1 MLKVRRTAMEKEL
14 TDRITTSFDLHQRHK
29 YQMKNTT
36 TKYRLEKLSQIK
48 KLILN
53 KKDEISLALNQDF
66 HKPKVETELT
76 EIMPT
81 VSMINLLEKQLS
93 TWMADEKVKTPL
105 LFKGSK
111 SLIRREGKGC
121 CLIIAPWN
129 YPFQLALY
137 PLLTAFAAGN
147 TVILKPSEYT
157 PHTNQM
163 ISLLLDQVFSPQEMQ
178 VFEGG
183 IEVSTELLKLP
194 FDHIFFTGS
203 TNVGKIVME
212 AASKHLASVALELGG
227 KSPVIVD
234 RGINFEDAGK
244 KIAWA
249 KLVNG
254 GQTCVAPDYMLVHKD
269 DETSIIDSM
278 IGHIKNFYGDDWA
291 KEKDYNHIITTAHA
305 ERLNFLIQDATS
317 KGAEIKFGG
326 EFFPD
331 SNVISPTILTGV
343 NNEMKIMQEE
353 IFGPVLPIVRV
364 DNNQEILD
372 YINSHD
378 NALAMYIFS
387 DNSSNI
393 DLFMN
398 QTFNGGVTV
407 NDALIGVGHPLLP
420 FGGAGKSGIGKYH
433 GKFGFDEFSNLRP
446 VLKRN
451 LDLGASYFF
460 PPYTK
465 KKEGIVSNLLKKFSG
480 IF

>member
-1 MLKVRRTAMEKEL
+1 MEIVDLPIKKEI
-14 TDRITTSFDLHQRHK
+14 RAAFDLQKNHK
-29 YQMKNTT
+29 IQMKNTT
-36 TKYRLEKLSQIK
+36 VSYRLEKLTQIK
-48 KLILN
+48 KLILE
-53 KKDEISLALNQDF
+53 KKDEISLALFQDF

-76 EIMPT
+76 EIMPV
-81 VSMINLLEKQLS
+81 VSMINLLEKQLPS
-93 TWMADEKVKTPL
+93 WMSDEKVKTPL

-111 SLIRREGKGC
+111 SWIRREGKGC
-121 CLIIAPWN
+121 SLIISPWN
-129 YPFQLALY
+129 YPFQLAFY

-147 TVILKPSEYT
+147 TVILKPSEFT
-157 PHTNQM
+157 PHTNKVIQ
-163 ISLLLDQVFSPQEMQ
+163 LLLEQVFSVQE
-178 VFEGG
+178 VKVIEGA
-183 IEVSTELLKLP
+183 VDASTELLELP

-203 TNVGKIVME
+203 TNVGKLVME

-234 RGINFEDAGK
+234 RGVNFEEASK

-269 DETSIIDSM
+269 DESAIVDSM
-278 IGHIKNFYGDDWA
+278 IGHIKSFYGNDWV
-291 KEKDYNHIITTAHA
+291 KEKDYNHIITQRHA
-305 ERLNFLIQDATS
+305 ERLNFLIQDAVE

-326 EFFPD
+326 EYFAD
-331 SNVISPTILTGV
+331 SHVISPTILTGV
-343 NNEMKIMQEE
+343 SNDMKVMQEE
-353 IFGPVLPIVRV
+353 IFGPVLPVVTV

-372 YINSHD
+372 YINNHD

-387 DNSSNI
+387 DNPQNTE
-393 DLFMN
+393 LFMQ
-398 QTFNGGVTV
+398 QTFNGGVTI
-407 NDALIGVGHPLLP
+407 NDALLAVGHPLLP

-460 PPYTK
+460 PPYTTQ
-465 KKEGIVSNLLKKFSG
+465 KEGVVSNLLKKFSG

>member
-1 MLKVRRTAMEKEL
+1 MMMEKEL
-14 TDRITTSFDLHQRHK
+14 VDKITTAFELHQTHRFK
-29 YQMKNTT
+29 MKNTT
-36 TKYRLEKLSQIK
+36 ARYRLEKLTQMK
-48 KLILN
+48 QLILE
-53 KKDEISLALNQDF
+53 KKDEISLALSQDF

-81 VSMINLLEKQLS
+81 VSMINLLEKQLPS
-93 TWMADEKVKTPL
+93 WMADEKVKAPL

-111 SLIRREGKGC
+111 SWIRREGKGC
-121 CLIIAPWN
+121 CLIISPWN
-129 YPFQLALY
+129 YPFQLAFY
-137 PLLTAFAAGN
+137 PLLTAFASGN
-147 TVILKPSEYT
+147 TVILKPSEFT
-157 PHTNQM
+157 PHTNK
-163 ISLLLDQVFSPQEMQ
+163 IIALLCEQVFSPQEVQ
-178 VFEGG
+178 IFEGDVD
-183 IEVSTELLKLP
+183 VSTELLKLP

-269 DETSIIDSM
+269 DESSIVDSM
-278 IGHIKNFYGDDWA
+278 IGHIKSFYGSDWA
-291 KEKDYNHIITTAHA
+291 NEKDYNHIITARHA
-305 ERLNFLIQDATS
+305 ERLNFLIQDAVE
-317 KGAEIKFGG
+317 KGAEVKFGG
-326 EFFPD
+326 EFFPE
-331 SNVISPTILTGV
+331 SNVVSPTILAGV
-343 NNEMKIMQEE
+343 NNDMKIMQEE
-353 IFGPVLPIVRV
+353 IFGPVLPIVTV
-364 DNNQEILD
+364 SNTHEIID
-372 YINSHD
+372 YINKHD

-387 DNSSNI
+387 DNQQNTE
-393 DLFMN
+393 LFME
-398 QTFNGGVTV
+398 QTFNGGVTI

-433 GKFGFDEFSNLRP
+433 GKFGFDEFSNLRS

-451 LDLGASYFF
+451 MDLGASYFF
-460 PPYTK
+460 PPYTTQ
-465 KKEGIVSNLLKKFSG
+465 KEGIVSNLLKKFSG

>member
-1 MLKVRRTAMEKEL
+1 MENGLMDKISTA
-14 TDRITTSFDLHQRHK
+14 FDLHQTHK
-29 YQMKNTT
+29 FKMKNTSAR
-36 TKYRLEKLSQIK
+36 YRLEKLTQMK
-48 KLILN
+48 KLILE
-53 KKDEISLALNQDF
+53 KKDEISLALSQDF

-81 VSMINLLEKQLS
+81 VSMINLLEKQLPS
-93 TWMADEKVKTPL
+93 WMADEKVKTPL

-111 SLIRREGKGC
+111 SWIRREGKGC
-121 CLIIAPWN
+121 CLIISPWN

-137 PLLTAFAAGN
+137 PLLTAFASGN
-147 TVILKPSEYT
+147 TAILKPSEFT
-157 PHTNQM
+157 PHTNK
-163 ISLLLDQVFSPQEMQ
+163 IIALLVEQVFSTQEVQ
-178 VFEGG
+178 IFEGDV
-183 IEVSTELLKLP
+183 EVSTQLLKLP

-203 TNVGKIVME
+203 TNVGKVVME

-234 RGINFEDAGK
+234 RGINFEEAGK

-254 GQTCVAPDYMLVHKD
+254 GQTCVAPDYMLVHTD
-269 DETSIIDSM
+269 DESAIVDSM
-278 IGHIKNFYGDDWA
+278 IKSIKSFYGTDWA
-291 KEKDYNHIITTAHA
+291 NEKDYNHIITKRHA
-305 ERLNFLIQDATS
+305 ERLNFLVQDAVE

-326 EFFPD
+326 EYVAE
-331 SNVISPTILTGV
+331 SNIISPTILTGV
-343 NNEMKIMQEE
+343 NNDMKIMQEE
-353 IFGPVLPIVRV
+353 IFGPILPIVTV
-364 DNNQEILD
+364 NNNQEILS
-372 YINSHD
+372 YINNHD

-465 KKEGIVSNLLKKFSG
+465 QKEGVVSNLLKKFSG